1 MATAIPSA
9 ANEALRSS
17 WKTCR
22 TRSSRAAR
30 ASASGV
36 DRLPGATTA
45 WDTPQRI
52 HSSTRVAQNVAA
64 TPAVSLEGC
73 IVPIVSPVRVDV
85 WSDVVCPWCFI
96 GKRRFDRAVEILQE
110 KGVTETI
117 QVVYRAYQLDPTA
130 PIGEPTPVP
139 DAYAKKFGGRE
150 RAEQILAHVTGIAAS
165 EGIEFR
171 MHDALRANTTL
182 AHRALRWALAVAPGS
197 GPDAQARL
205 KESLLSAYFTEGRD
219 VGDPDT
225 IAACAD
231 RAGLDGAT
239 LRGWL
244 DGDGG
249 TVEVVADLRAAIDRE
264 ITGVPAFVID
274 DAFLVPGAQ
283 DTDTFVNVI
292 ERILA
297 RRADAA
303 R

>member
-1 MATAIPSA
+1 M
-9 ANEALRSS
+9 
-17 WKTCR
+17 
-22 TRSSRAAR
+22 
-30 ASASGV
+30 
-36 DRLPGATTA
+36 
-45 WDTPQRI
+45 
-52 HSSTRVAQNVAA
+52 
-64 TPAVSLEGC
+64 
-73 IVPIVSPVRVDV
+73 PIVSPVRVDV

-231 RAGLDGAT
+231 RAGLDGAI

-297 RRADAA
+297 RRADAT